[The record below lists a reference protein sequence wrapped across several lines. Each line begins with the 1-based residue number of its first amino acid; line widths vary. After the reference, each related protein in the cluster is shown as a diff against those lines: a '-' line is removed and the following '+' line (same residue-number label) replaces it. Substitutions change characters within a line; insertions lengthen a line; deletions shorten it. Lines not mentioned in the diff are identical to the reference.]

1 MSRLGSH
8 SIPKPRFGGLLAVA
22 LLALPATVAAQS
34 QAPQID
40 VDTVSIEAEINPG
53 TQELTAQAT
62 INFTAVEDDVR
73 FADFELH
80 NQLNL
85 DSVTDGDGED
95 VQNSR
100 SYDNFTT
107 EVRFPDRMM
116 KGETKQLTFRYG
128 GQLTGRE
135 DSPVWGINFAAIHA
149 DHGYLMY
156 PARWFPVHGYT
167 TDRFQAKMKI
177 TVPSGYRVLGS
188 GLITHEPGEEGKT
201 VYNLDFN
208 RPSFPGSIA
217 IVQDEPQVVDSEGV
231 RTMFYFRGEAAKMAA
246 SYGETIGR
254 VMTFLTGVYGI
265 PPESGLQVVETDEGC
280 PNGYAAPGM
289 LFLSTPAIGDHVDD
303 RLLVNQISRQWWGML
318 TSPASRN
325 HLWLV
330 NGAARYSEML
340 WIEDQQGPPAFAQ
353 EVKDDYV
360 EALTVDQIPLMQSS
374 RLEDY
379 SPEFWAATA
388 GKGAAVL
395 NMLRQVIGDEQF
407 LPSLRAFLEQFAWK
421 PYFTDDFRQ
430 VVEQRT
436 SQNLQGFFIQWI
448 ESSGAPEFQL
458 EYTVYRTRKGF
469 RMMGKIMQD
478 LDTFRMPVKLRIET
492 EGNPEESTVEVVGA
506 SSEFV
511 IETFGKPKKVIID
524 PDGDVLRYDD
534 EMRVRVAIR
543 RGEQFAEIGEF
554 VDALQ
559 EYQKALDV
567 NRYSSLAHYRVA
579 EAFFQQR
586 NYQSAA
592 NEFREAIN
600 GDQDPEWTVVWSHIN
615 LGKIFDVTGQRERAV
630 NEYQQA
636 LRTKDNTQGAQ
647 EEAARYLREP
657 YERPRDRY

>member
-1 MSRLGSH
+1 
-8 SIPKPRFGGLLAVA
+8 LLAVA
-22 LLALPATVAAQS
+22 LLALPGTVAAQS
-34 QAPQID
+34 QTPVID
-40 VDTVSIEAEINPG
+40 VDTVAIEAEINPD

-62 INFTAVEDDVR
+62 VSFTAMDDDVR
-73 FADFELH
+73 YVEFELH
-80 NQLNL
+80 NRLEL
-85 DSVTDGDGED
+85 EGVTDSSGEE
-95 VQNSR
+95 VRESR
-100 SYDNFTT
+100 SYDTFTA
-107 EVRFPDRMM
+107 EVYLRERLM
-116 KGETKQLTFRYG
+116 KGDTQQLTFRYG

-135 DSPVWGINFAAIHA
+135 DSPVWGVNFAAIHP
-149 DHGYLMY
+149 DYGYLMY

-167 TDRFQAKMKI
+167 ADRFRAQMKI
-177 TVPSGYRVLGS
+177 TVPSGFRVLGS
-188 GLITHEPGEEGKT
+188 GLVTHEPGEEGKT
-201 VYNLDFN
+201 VYNLEFN
-208 RPSFPGSIA
+208 QPSFPGSIA
-217 IVQDEPQVVDSEGV
+217 IVQDEPQIVDSEGV
-231 RTMFYFRGEAAKMAA
+231 RTRLYFRGENAEMATA
-246 SYGETIGR
+246 YGETIGR
-254 VMTFLTGVYGI
+254 VMTFLTGAYGM
-265 PPESGLQVVETDEGC
+265 PPESGLQVIETDEGC
-280 PNGYAAPGM
+280 ANGYAAPGM
-289 LFLSTPAIGDHVDD
+289 LFIATSAIGDSVNE

-330 NGAARYSEML
+330 NGAARYSELL
-340 WIEDQQGPPAFAQ
+340 WVEEQQGPGAASQ
-353 EVKDDYV
+353 EVRDNYV
-360 EALTVDQIPLMQSS
+360 EALTVDQIPLMQAA

-388 GKGAAVL
+388 GKGSAVL
-395 NMLRQVIGDEQF
+395 NMLRQIVGDEKF
-407 LPSLRAFLEQFAWK
+407 LPAIRAFLEEFAWK

-430 VVEQRT
+430 VVERVT

-448 ESSGAPEFQL
+448 ESSGAPEFDI
-458 EYTVYRTRKGF
+458 EYTVYRTRQGF
-469 RMMGKIMQD
+469 RVMGKIMQD

-579 EAFFQQR
+579 EAFFLQR

-600 GDQDPEWTVVWSHIN
+600 GDQEPEWTVVWSHIN
-615 LGKIFDVTGQRERAV
+615 LGKIFDITGQRERAV
-630 NEYQQA
+630 NEYQRA